1 MKADPDTQAG
11 SFFLLQVVFVL
22 VKLVSKIFI
31 LLLDCVRLQGQDH
44 QAVEHT
50 GPVQVYHPGKY
61 IKTLSSSVADPYH
74 FYTDPDPGCEKIV
87 MDPDPGSGSEW
98 KWKII

>member
-1 MKADPDTQAG
+1 M
-11 SFFLLQVVFVL
+11 
-22 VKLVSKIFI
+22 KLVCKIFI

-74 FYTDPDPGCEKIV
+74 FYTDPDPGCEKIRYGF
-87 MDPDPGSGSEW
+87 GSL
-98 KWKII
+98 KIDEKRS